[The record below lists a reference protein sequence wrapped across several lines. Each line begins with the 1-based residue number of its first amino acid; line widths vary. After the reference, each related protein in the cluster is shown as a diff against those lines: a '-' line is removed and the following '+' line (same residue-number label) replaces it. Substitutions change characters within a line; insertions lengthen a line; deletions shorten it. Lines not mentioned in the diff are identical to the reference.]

1 MFVVLDTNH
10 YNELANDSALGRN
23 LQGRIEKHQAD
34 VFISVISVQESVQG
48 WMALINR
55 KRPGRE
61 QVHAYT
67 RFQKSIEAL
76 TRLSILPFDESAA
89 RL

>member
-34 VFISVISVQESVQG
+34 VFISVV
-48 WMALINR
+48 
-55 KRPGRE
+55 P
-61 QVHAYT
+61 
-67 RFQKSIEAL
+67 
-76 TRLSILPFDESAA
+76 
-89 RL
+89 